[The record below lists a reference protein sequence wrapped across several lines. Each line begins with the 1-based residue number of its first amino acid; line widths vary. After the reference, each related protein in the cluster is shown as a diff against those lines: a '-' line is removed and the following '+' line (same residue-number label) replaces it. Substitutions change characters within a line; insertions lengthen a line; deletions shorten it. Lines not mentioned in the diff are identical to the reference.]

1 MNTGERSVD
10 KNPNTK
16 TTSTKV
22 VSTRVSV
29 EQFIEIINEA
39 QNSKMNVSE
48 YVYDKLYNA
57 KKLNDTVNNETRY
70 KEIEA
75 ENEALKSEIE
85 KLKVENANLHR
96 LTDNLD
102 ERLFIAHIHFAQ
114 HLLDLREKDKN
125 FSLNRVLGFV
135 FGCLDIDQEVT
146 IFEKNTKKVKIH
158 IPSIPAWWAWRYV
171 KTNIPYKPKRVV
183 PSL

>member
-1 MNTGERSVD
+1 MDLGEHSVD

-29 EQFIEIINEA
+29 EQFIELLSEA
-39 QNSKMNVSE
+39 QSRRMNVSE
-48 YVYDKLYNA
+48 FVYDKLYNA
-57 KKLNDTVNNETRY
+57 QKLDETVNKETRY
-70 KEIEA
+70 KEVEA
-75 ENEALKSEIE
+75 ENEVLKSEIE
-85 KLKVENANLHR
+85 KLKIENANLHR

-114 HLLDLREKDKN
+114 HLVDLKEKDKN

-135 FGCLDIDQEVT
+135 FGCLDIAQEVT
-146 IFEKNTKKVKIH
+146 IFEKNTKEVKIH
-158 IPSIPAWWAWRYV
+158 IPSIPSWWAWRYV